1 MVENL
6 TGRWLAGGYILQQF
20 LGRGSLGDVY
30 KAWDRQRALH
40 LSLKLLPLDLAEDKL
55 FLSNFQRDSQS
66 LIRLQHTYLCQSGAN
81 QRWQLPSA
89 ARNCRKFRR

>member
-6 TGRWLAGGYILQQF
+6 TGRWLAGRYILQQF

-66 LIRLQHTYLCQSGAN
+66 LIRLQHTYLCQPGAHR
-81 QRWQLPSA
+81 RWNYCLLPGTTG
-89 ARNCRKFRR
+89 N